1 MSSLQTDKVGHH
13 TEEREEIPTRQ
24 AHSTPR
30 QRNHP
35 RYTEYATLH
44 LHYTM
49 SKTIPE
55 QLQQFK
61 STAAKARTL
70 SASFSHALHER
81 DVKELN
87 LFLLANV
94 NTVMCH
100 CIMEREGGKKKKKGE
115 RKKATKSPTKHV
127 ISATSTLIR

>member
-1 MSSLQTDKVGHH
+1 
-13 TEEREEIPTRQ
+13 
-24 AHSTPR
+24 
-30 QRNHP
+30 
-35 RYTEYATLH
+35 
-44 LHYTM
+44 M

-100 CIMEREGGKKKKKGE
+100 CIMEREGGKKKKKEKG
-115 RKKATKSPTKHV
+115 KKQQKAPPSMWSV
-127 ISATSTLIR
+127 QLQLW